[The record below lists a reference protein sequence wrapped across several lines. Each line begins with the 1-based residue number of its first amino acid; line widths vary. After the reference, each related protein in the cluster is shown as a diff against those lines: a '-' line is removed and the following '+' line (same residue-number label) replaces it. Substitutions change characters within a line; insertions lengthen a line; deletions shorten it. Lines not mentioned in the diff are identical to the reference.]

1 MNKLILKI
9 NKITEKVHL
18 ILYQVTIAFALF
30 FYFLLKG
37 ATGHKFVITSE
48 EIFYLAILFLA
59 FVLSGLVKEN
69 KKLGEKTNKAILYLF
84 LVFSIATFG
93 MSVYFLYFSITFDY
107 GFWENPIMI
116 SITGFILPIVFTWC
130 NFYIIKKIIK
140 ELRK

>member
-1 MNKLILKI
+1 MNKIILKI
-9 NKITEKVHL
+9 NKITEKAHL
-18 ILYQVTIAFALF
+18 IIYQIVIVFALF

-37 ATGHKFVITSE
+37 ATGHKFVITGE
-48 EIFYLAILFLA
+48 EIFYSAILFLA